1 MKYETVFLNTFL
13 KRFKKLPEN
22 VKERLRK
29 RVLELAIDP
38 HIGLRL
44 VGDLAEFWK
53 DRVGDY
59 RILYKI
65 EESSHKIIFYDVDLR
80 KRIYD

>member
-1 MKYETVFLNTFL
+1 
-13 KRFKKLPEN
+13 
-22 VKERLRK
+22 VKERIRK
-29 RVLELAIDP
+29 RVVELAIEP
-38 HIGLRL
+38 HVGLRL
-44 VGDLAEFWK
+44 AGDLAEFWK

-65 EESSHKIIFYDVDLR
+65 EEASHKIIFYDVDLR